1 MDARYG
7 VTILHLSRTSERQG
21 AASLHLAAPKL
32 GTTDGSDSSADA
44 FVHCCT
50 WEQLPGVVARF
61 YAGVPDL
68 VAYEI
73 DPERLGGA
81 ELVWEAPAHPD
92 GSPNTEA
99 EAADRFPHV
108 YGPIPWTAVIAEHP
122 VEPS

>member
-1 MDARYG
+1 M
-7 VTILHLSRTSERQG
+7 TILHLSPTLERQG
-21 AASLHLAAPKL
+21 AASLHLAAPEL
-32 GTTDGSDSSADA
+32 GTTGSGDP

-73 DPERLGGA
+73 DPDRLGDA

-122 VEPS
+122 VEPSS